1 MLKPFVSINNLGIGL
16 FLNITLNCSEIY
28 SIPFELTPSTIK
40 SAFEFIISLNL
51 SMSFFAASVKALIHS
66 FIPSLFI
73 TSSTDC
79 IRETSHFINICYDE
93 FTD

>member
-1 MLKPFVSINNLGIGL
+1 MINKYLDNIFLKHPREHKVNYFQHG
-16 FLNITLNCSEIY
+16 
-28 SIPFELTPSTIK
+28 
-40 SAFEFIISLNL
+40 IISLNL

-79 IRETSHFINICYDE
+79 IKEISHFIQICYDE